1 MKLKWYWLAL
11 VVFCSLS
18 IYETSAKMY
27 YDLNQVDI
35 EILDVQVIPIE
46 DNPKYPF
53 DPSDLVKVKIKVT
66 KTEPGFYIAGDRMFR
81 LHSIAPGFI
90 GEPTQEDFRGQTMPF
105 KATYEEGLVIRYQ
118 GLESYQIFDGC
129 KYFHDSLLDFET
141 RIYTVCYDVL
151 RRLNIDPVNLDDD
164 RKYFLVLM
172 DNIHS
177 NSCPNCRKFSL
188 SIENSK
194 MVFPSLIEIQ
204 RPLLQVKNGI
214 LPENIVCREGL
225 ELIFKLSNEKPAC
238 VTTQTFLHLIQRGW
252 FGPK

>member
-1 MKLKWYWLAL
+1 
-11 VVFCSLS
+11 
-18 IYETSAKMY
+18 
-27 YDLNQVDI
+27 
-35 EILDVQVIPIE
+35 
-46 DNPKYPF
+46 
-53 DPSDLVKVKIKVT
+53 
-66 KTEPGFYIAGDRMFR
+66 
-81 LHSIAPGFI
+81 
-90 GEPTQEDFRGQTMPF
+90 
-105 KATYEEGLVIRYQ
+105 
-118 GLESYQIFDGC
+118 SYQIFDGC

-151 RRLNIDPVNLDDD
+151 RRLNIDPVNLDDN

-188 SIENSK
+188 SIENNEI
-194 MVFPSLIEIQ
+194 VFPSQIEIQ

-252 FGPK
+252 FGSK